1 MGIPLNPPRAHL
13 GGCHRQAVDGG
24 AAAETPVVV
33 AETLQ
38 ALTVGGQAQ
47 TGFRVVVSYLPEGGG
62 GHLVVAQWLWW
73 TCVESRLQ
81 ATID

>member
-73 TCVESRLQ
+73 TCVESRL
-81 ATID
+81 